1 MSQKS
6 EQKIKSRESIL
17 ASAAN
22 LLRERGIKASSVADV
37 MAGAGLT
44 VGGFYSHFASKEA
57 LFTETIKTAAN
68 ALWDQL
74 LQEAQGPSARERLS
88 SVLRVYLS
96 RRHRDNPIEG
106 CILPS
111 VAPEIAREGE
121 PYRGA
126 LEAKLSGFVSSLAGL
141 LGGGKESRERA
152 IAVFALMYG
161 ALSLSRALQG
171 TTLSDEFLQA
181 AKKFGATAAPDDTC
195 PPDR

>member
-1 MSQKS
+1 MNQKA
-6 EQKIKSRESIL
+6 EQKLKSHEAIL

-22 LLRERGIKASSVADV
+22 LLRERGIRASSVADV

-44 VGGFYSHFASKEA
+44 VGGFYSHFDSKES
-57 LFTETIKTAAN
+57 LFAETIKSAAN

-74 LQEAQGPSARERLS
+74 LEGATGPTTREKLV
-88 SVLRVYLS
+88 SVLRIYLS
-96 RRHRDNPIEG
+96 RRHRDSVPEG

-126 LEAKLSGFVSSLAGL
+126 LETKLSGFVTSLSAL
-141 LGGGKESRERA
+141 LGGTPEARERA
-152 IAVFALMYG
+152 LAVFALMFG
-161 ALSLSRALQG
+161 ALTLSRALKG

-181 AKKFGATAAPDDTC
+181 AKKLGAHAAPDEQAK
-195 PPDR
+195 